1 MVFTSMNKNKSAIQ
15 DYRLFQWFA
24 IGALVLVFCYPIL
37 IKAGWLHATCPFI
50 GSVKNPCPS
59 CGLTTGWLHLYNGN
73 LSKAMVANVHALPLL
88 LLVILQ
94 IGWRVLLVMVVPQI
108 KHPLLIDGLVSGCLI
123 VFLAGPYCLDLIH
136 WLADSP
142 LLPK

>member
-1 MVFTSMNKNKSAIQ
+1 MNKNKSVIQ

-24 IGALVLVFCYPIL
+24 IGALMLVLFYPIV
-37 IKAGWLHATCPFI
+37 IKEGWLYATCPFV

-59 CGLTTGWLHLYNGN
+59 CGLTTGWLELYGGHF
-73 LSKAMVANVHALPLL
+73 SSVAQANRHSLPLI
-88 LLVILQ
+88 LLVVLQLVWRIILL
-94 IGWRVLLVMVVPQI
+94 IKLSQI

-123 VFLAGPYCLDLIH
+123 VFLAGPYCLDLIW

-142 LLPK
+142 MLPK